1 MQLMADNIIMLASRL
16 KYYGKIWWLMSRNS
30 VISILSE
37 RLTLGIFFV
46 SKIVRFSLFG
56 IFLFFVLGGTNG
68 IAGYSRQQALFFFA
82 TFNVVEVI
90 SQFLF
95 REVYRFRSLIV
106 SGDFDLV
113 LVRPMNPLFRAL
125 LGGMDFID
133 FATIPPLV
141 IIAALAGSG
150 LAPSGFE
157 VVYYGVLVLNGI
169 VISAAIYTVVLALG
183 ILTTEVDQS
192 VMIFRDLA
200 NLGRLPIDIYREPL
214 QSVITF
220 VVPIGVMYTLPPK
233 ALFGF
238 VSPALVALYCLLGLA
253 AFVLSYK
260 FWQYAIRKYASASS

>member
-1 MQLMADNIIMLASRL
+1 MQLMVDNITMLARRL
-16 KYYGKIWWLMSRNS
+16 RYYAKVWWLMSRNS
-30 VISILSE
+30 VIGILSE
-37 RLTLGIFFV
+37 RLTLLVFLA
-46 SKIVRFSLFG
+46 SKILRFGLFG
-56 IFLFFVLGGTNG
+56 FFLFFVFGGTNG
-68 IAGYSRQQALFFFA
+68 IAGYTRQQALFFFA

-133 FATIPPLV
+133 FVTIPPLV
-141 IIAALAGSG
+141 VVAALAGSG
-150 LAPSGFE
+150 LAPSGLE
-157 VVYYGVLVLNGI
+157 VVYWSVLVLNGI

-200 NLGRLPIDIYREPL
+200 NLGRLPIDIYKEPL
-214 QSVITF
+214 RSIITF
-220 VVPIGVMYTLPPK
+220 IVPIGVMYTLPPK

-238 VSPALVALYCLLGLA
+238 VSPAQVALYCLFGLV